1 MSTKNKKSKKSR
13 KEGYY
18 TKGYDKSKR
27 YAGSGKNLNKNNVE
41 APDATDEAYDYG
53 DGSEEKGDNNKKG
66 E

>member
-18 TKGYDKSKR
+18 VKGYDKSKR
-27 YAGSGKNLNKNNVE
+27 YAGNGKNLNKNNVE

-53 DGSEEKGDNNKKG
+53 DDSEENGEKDDKG